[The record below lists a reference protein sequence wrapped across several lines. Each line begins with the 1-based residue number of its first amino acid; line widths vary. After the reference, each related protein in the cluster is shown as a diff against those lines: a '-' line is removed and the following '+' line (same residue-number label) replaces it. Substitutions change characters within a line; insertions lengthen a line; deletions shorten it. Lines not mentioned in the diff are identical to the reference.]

1 MADLLVSVQ
10 NAKEAKTAVRAGA
23 GLIDA
28 KSPAHGPLGRCS
40 AETWKAIQATVK
52 TKAPL
57 SAALGE
63 WHEWSALDENQTHH
77 ELSSLK
83 GFTYAKLGPAESD
96 DRFELWQKTFLK
108 LKKQA
113 PANLQWITVVYADYE
128 KANSLGRDQ
137 ILEFAIQSGCSGLLI
152 DTYDKSSRFIWDQ
165 DWFRFAHKVKKQGLK
180 LALAGGL
187 TIPRIKQLQH
197 LQPDWF
203 AVRGSACKSGDRS
216 NRVSYKAV
224 NKLAV
229 LCTDDNL

>member
-10 NAKEAKTAVRAGA
+10 NAKEAKTAVRAGG

-28 KSPAHGPLGRCS
+28 KSPAHGPLGRCTV
-40 AETWKAIQATVK
+40 ATWKAIQGTVK
-52 TKAPL
+52 TQAPL

-77 ELSSLK
+77 ELSPLK
-83 GFTYAKLGPAESD
+83 GFTYAKLGPAESGG
-96 DRFELWQKTFLK
+96 RLELWQQTFLK
-108 LKKQA
+108 LKQYA
-113 PANLQWITVVYADYE
+113 PASLQWITVVYADHV

-137 ILEFAIQSGCSGLLI
+137 ILEFASQNGCSGLLI

-165 DWFRFAHKVKKQGLK
+165 DWSRFALKVKKQGLQ

-197 LQPDWF
+197 LKPDWF
-203 AVRGSACKSGDRS
+203 AVRGSACKSGDRTS
-216 NRVSYKAV
+216 RVSYKAV
-224 NKLAV
+224 KKLAV
-229 LCTDDNL
+229 LCNDDNS